1 MKRKRVHISVKAIL
15 LLFIILC
22 ISSAVINFYLHK
34 NYKEAFV
41 KDESYIEDGMS
52 EIKTSKDKKYSYR
65 INKDE
70 NTIEIISYLM
80 NDVENLEVPES
91 IDGLIVTSLG
101 EASFAYHEE
110 LKSIKMPDTINTM
123 KMAVFGSC
131 VNLKKV
137 YFSKDVATIDD
148 WAFGDFTGTV
158 VTVKEYH
165 LYNFAKNNGVM
176 VEELK

>member
-1 MKRKRVHISVKAIL
+1 MKSKKAHISAKVIVVL
-15 LLFIILC
+15 LIILC
-22 ISSAVINFYLHK
+22 VSSAGINFYFHK
-34 NYKEAFV
+34 NYKEAFA

-52 EIKTSKDKKYSYR
+52 EAKTSKDKKYSYR

-80 NDVENLEVPES
+80 NDVESLEVPES

-110 LKSIKMPDTINTM
+110 LKCIKMPSTINTM

-131 VNLKKV
+131 VNLEKV
-137 YFSKDVATIDD
+137 YFSEDVETIDD
-148 WAFGDFTGTV
+148 WAFGEFRGTV
-158 VTVKEYH
+158 VTVKGYN
-165 LYNFAKNNGVM
+165 LYNFAKNNGIL
-176 VEELK
+176 VEDLK